1 MHVRGFMPCSELGKR
16 PNNGGGG
23 GFFFFL
29 KNQFMGA
36 LFIYFF
42 HGCFRA
48 FFFFFF
54 VHREI
59 FKPSHLWFLGF
70 PKSEI
75 TKMLM

>member
-1 MHVRGFMPCSELGKR
+1 MVVVVVFS
-16 PNNGGGG
+16 
-23 GFFFFL
+23 FFL
-29 KNQFMGA
+29 KINSWVLYLFIFSMGA
-36 LFIYFF
+36 LEHF
-42 HGCFRA
+42 

>member
-1 MHVRGFMPCSELGKR
+1 MVVVVVFS
-16 PNNGGGG
+16 
-23 GFFFFL
+23 FFL
-29 KNQFMGA
+29 KINSWVLYLFIFSMGA
-36 LFIYFF
+36 LE
-42 HGCFRA
+42 H

>member
-1 MHVRGFMPCSELGKR
+1 MPCSELGKR

-36 LFIYFF
+36 LFIFSMGALE
-42 HGCFRA
+42 H
-48 FFFFFF
+48 FFFFF

-59 FKPSHLWFLGF
+59 FKQSHLWFLGF

>member
-54 VHREI
+54 LSIERFSNRVI
-59 FKPSHLWFLGF
+59 YGSLGF
-70 PKSEI
+70 QNLRSLKC
-75 TKMLM
+75 